1 MVYKKELLVKQVQ
14 MLILLDLMQFWPL
27 QLKSQMENSMENY
40 HSSISLGQKEVQT
53 SKKTVNK
60 LELMAQKSINP
71 Y

>member
-14 MLILLDLMQFWPL
+14 MLILLDLTQYWPL

-40 HSSISLGQKEVQT
+40 HSSISLGQKEVQM

-60 LELMAQKSINP
+60 LELMAQKSINH